1 MNDKRADL
9 LGKYPVK
16 KLLLKLSIP
25 ATVGM
30 MVNALYNLVDTFY
43 VARGAGE
50 LAIGALTF
58 AFPVQMIIMAVGLM
72 IGIGSASVFSRAYG
86 RGDHEKMNNV
96 VNTAIRMD
104 AVLAM
109 ILAVIGFVFL
119 NQLLVFFGASGS
131 NIGYAKDYLSVI
143 LIGLVPLSLSMVL
156 NNLTRAEGRVNI
168 AMYAM
173 MLGAGTNI
181 IIDPFF
187 IFDEVTILGT
197 TIPLLGMGV
206 RGAAIA
212 TVISQ
217 FISFTYILTK
227 TFSKDSQLRVNF
239 KNWFDIHLETVYD
252 IIIIGIPTF
261 LRNSLGAFLA
271 ILILKLIQYYAVG
284 DPDIYQSVYGVIN
297 KMIFFIFMPGFGLVQ
312 GLAPIV
318 GFNYGA
324 KNFGRIRDAII
335 FGSKIIAVYFIGGF
349 IFVQVFA
356 TTIFTVFSKNN
367 DAFFIEYGSNAFR
380 IISFGFLLVTFQF
393 LVASIYQSLGYPKR
407 ALLVAISRQTLIFVP
422 MVFILTNIYGIDGI
436 WYTYAV
442 SDLLAGIIGLGM
454 LIYELKVFKD
464 IITKEKEA
472 VKEIDNSIE

>member
-1 MNDKRADL
+1 MNDKRAVL

-16 KLLLKLSIP
+16 KLLIKLAIP
-25 ATVGM
+25 ATAGM

-50 LAIGALTF
+50 VAIGALTF

-104 AVLAM
+104 AVLAI
-109 ILAVIGFVFL
+109 ILAVLGYIFL
-119 NQLLVFFGASGS
+119 DELLFFFGASGS

-156 NNLTRAEGRVNI
+156 NNLTRAEGRVNV
-168 AMYAM
+168 AMFAM

-187 IFDEVTILGT
+187 IFEEVTIFGA

-206 RGAAIA
+206 QGAAIA
-212 TVISQ
+212 TVTSQ
-217 FISFTYILTK
+217 IISFTYILSK
-227 TFSKDSQLRVNF
+227 TFSSDSQLRVNF
-239 KNWFDIHLETVYD
+239 KNWFDINYETVKD
-252 IIIIGIPTF
+252 IIVIGIPTF

-271 ILILKLIQYYAVG
+271 ILILKLIEHFASG
-284 DPDIYQSVYGVIN
+284 NPDIYQSVYGMIN

-324 KNFGRIRDAII
+324 KNFERIREVII
-335 FGSKIIAVYFIGGF
+335 YGTKIMVVYFIGGF
-349 IFVQVFA
+349 IFVQLFA
-356 TTIFTVFSKNN
+356 TTIFTAFSKSN
-367 DAFFIEYGSNAFR
+367 DLFFIEYGSDSFR
-380 IISFGFLLVTFQF
+380 IVSIGFLLVSFQII
-393 LVASIYQSLGYPKR
+393 VASVYQSLGYPKR
-407 ALLVAISRQTLIFVP
+407 ALLIAISRQTLIFVP
-422 MVFILTNIYGIDGI
+422 IVFILTNIYGIDGV
-436 WYTYAV
+436 WYTFAA
-442 SDLLAGIIGLGM
+442 SDLLAGLIGLGM
-454 LIYELKVFKD
+454 LIYELKVFKE
-464 IITKEKEA
+464 IIAKEKA
-472 VKEIDNSIE
+472 TSLT

>member
-9 LGKYPVK
+9 LGNYPVK
-16 KLLLKLSIP
+16 KLLVKLAIP
-25 ATVGM
+25 ATAGM

-86 RGDHEKMNNV
+86 RNDREKMNNV
-96 VNTAIRMD
+96 VNTAIRID
-104 AVLAM
+104 ALLA
-109 ILAVIGFVFL
+109 IFLAVIGFIFL
-119 NQLLVFFGASGS
+119 NQLLTFFGASSS

-181 IIDPFF
+181 LIDPFF
-187 IFDEVTILGT
+187 IFEEVTLFGT
-197 TIPLLGMGV
+197 TIPLLGLGV

-212 TVISQ
+212 TVLSQ
-217 FISFTYILTK
+217 IIAFSFILSK
-227 TFSKDSQLRVNF
+227 TFSKDSQIKVNF
-239 KNWFDIHLETVYD
+239 KNWFDIHYETVKD
-252 IIIIGIPTF
+252 ILVIGFPTF

-271 ILILKLIQYYAVG
+271 ILILKLIHFYAVG

-297 KMIFFIFMPGFGLVQ
+297 KMIFFIFMPGFGIVQ

-318 GFNYGA
+318 GYNYGA
-324 KNFGRIRDAII
+324 KNYERIREVII
-335 FGSKIIAVYFIGGF
+335 FSVKIVVVYFIGGF
-349 IFVQVFA
+349 VFVQLFA
-356 TTIFTVFSKNN
+356 TTIFTAFSKNS
-367 DAFFIEYGSNAFR
+367 DLFFIDYGSNAFR
-380 IISFGFLLVTFQF
+380 IVSYGFLLVTFQF
-393 LVASIYQSLGYPKR
+393 LVASVYQSLGYARR
-407 ALLVAISRQTLIFVP
+407 ALLVAISRQSLIFVP
-422 MVFILTNIYGIDGI
+422 MVFIITHFYGLEGI
-436 WYTYAV
+436 WYSYAI
-442 SDLLAGIIGLGM
+442 SDLLAGLLGLGM
-454 LIYELKVFKD
+454 LLYELNVFKK
-464 IITKEKEA
+464 IIANEKA
-472 VKEIDNSIE
+472 TSLT